1 MAITY
6 PITLSTTVPNNNIGL
21 LKIRQADEET
31 QTLVVQ
37 TLEDAIPKSYEG
49 LQVFFCA
56 RIGQTAGL
64 GIIEQKLTEAEMTD
78 PKNGKLEY
86 TFRAEDWQILGRQT
100 GYFSFRKMTDDHTY
114 VQQFSTRDFTYEV
127 TKSIY
132 SDGIK
137 EVKKDGSTYIWTI
150 EDLKRQFEEYIAT
163 GKTDWEDFV
172 NQNKDIIES
181 IDPGGKMLSE
191 ITDARGGN
199 PSLADRLKKE
209 EFIKSMDSK
218 RIEKRIRDS
227 NVAELYKTN
236 FPTGFTWQ
244 EAPISIWTDGKTYTS
259 FFQPADLRIKT
270 GATYYCDYV
279 NGLDTNAGT
288 SESAPF
294 KTLNKALSVLVDGDT
309 LIVLDTFLT
318 RNEMALTNIVL
329 SKNVSIIAKNK
340 CQVLMADPLSY
351 TKYSDGVYKTTRSNV
366 ARVVDFEKKIKF
378 KDVSSLSECQST
390 PGTWYQN
397 GSDLYVHCINGEE
410 PTLKKIFV
418 LLNAGTFISVDAS
431 SKNISVYLKGFEFI
445 GGVPTLE
452 TKNSS
457 TTKATVLLDGIS
469 LLFSCHRAKGAAYIA
484 GANCYSKDCTVAYAD
499 EDGFDYQELNGQKAH
514 FIEVDCHAFANGSNI
529 GVQGDNGSTS
539 HTDAKGIRVGG
550 MYYGNLGPN
559 IADVIGN
566 TQTLNYNVTTFDSK
580 RDIDFPFNFQISDG
594 EMWIYNSET
603 FGTVADIYCPTGGTV
618 YIDDKT
624 VYYTLG
630 GSGSININQ

>member
-1 MAITY
+1 MDLATITHKM
-6 PITLSTTVPNNNIGL
+6 TLSTTDFNLVGDI
-21 LKIRQADEET
+21 KVRQADDET
-31 QTLVVQ
+31 QVFEVNGI
-37 TLEDAIPKSYEG
+37 LENGIQKSFLG
-49 LQVFFCA
+49 MTPFFCLMPREVTGQGVTEE
-56 RIGQTAGL
+56 RIEEFDASSGTLKYTLSGNAMQMVGRN
-64 GIIEQKLTEAEMTD
+64 EA
-78 PKNGKLEY
+78 
-86 TFRAEDWQILGRQT
+86 
-100 GYFSFRKMTDDHTY
+100 YFSFRKELANGSWAE
-114 VQQFSTRDFTYEV
+114 QFSTRSFYYTVE
-127 TKSIY
+127 KSIY
-132 SDGIK
+132 TQPFKDSNYWFTFK
-137 EVKKDGSTYIWTI
+137 ELY
-150 EDLKRQFEEYIAT
+150 RQFLTYQES
-163 GKTDWEDFV
+163 GKVSWEDFIK
-172 NQNKDIIES
+172 NNRDIIES
-181 IDPGGKMLSE
+181 IDPGGKVLSE
-191 ITDARGGN
+191 ITDARAGN

-227 NVAELYKTN
+227 NVAELYQTK
-236 FPTGFTWQ
+236 FPTEFTWQ

-366 ARVVDFEKKIKF
+366 ARVIDFEKKIKF

-431 SKNISVYLKGFEFI
+431 AKNITVYLKGFEFI

-457 TTKATVLLDGIS
+457 TTKATVLLDEIS

>member
-1 MAITY
+1 MATITHKM
-6 PITLSTTVPNNNIGL
+6 TLSTTDFNLVNDI
-21 LKIRQADEET
+21 KVRQADDET
-31 QTLVVQ
+31 QVFEVSV
-37 TLEDAIPKSYEG
+37 IEG
-49 LQVFFCA
+49 GTIKTFGGLTPFFCLMA
-56 RIGQTAGL
+56 REITGQGVSEEPVTSFDATK
-64 GIIEQKLTEAEMTD
+64 GILKYVVSANAMQMVGRNEA
-78 PKNGKLEY
+78 
-86 TFRAEDWQILGRQT
+86 
-100 GYFSFRKMTDDHTY
+100 YFSFRKQTSEGRWFE
-114 VQQFSTRDFTYEV
+114 QFSTKTFTYTVE
-127 TKSIY
+127 KSIY
-132 SDGIK
+132 TQPFKDSNYWFTFK
-137 EVKKDGSTYIWTI
+137 ELY
-150 EDLKRQFEEYIAT
+150 RQFLTYQES
-163 GKTDWEDFV
+163 GKVSWEDFIK
-172 NQNKDIIES
+172 NNKDIIES
-181 IDPGGKMLSE
+181 IDPGGKVLSE

-259 FFQPADLRIKT
+259 FFQPAELRIKT

-279 NGLDTNAGT
+279 NGLDTNVGT
-288 SESAPF
+288 SESASF

-309 LIVLDTFLT
+309 LIVLDNFLT

-366 ARVVDFEKKIKF
+366 ARVIDFEKKIKF

-410 PTLKKIFV
+410 PSLKKIFV

-431 SKNISVYLKGFEFI
+431 AKNISVYLKGFEFI

>member
-1 MAITY
+1 MATITHKM
-6 PITLSTTVPNNNIGL
+6 TLSTTDFNLVNDI
-21 LKIRQADEET
+21 KVRQADDET
-31 QTLVVQ
+31 QVFEVSV
-37 TLEDAIPKSYEG
+37 IEG
-49 LQVFFCA
+49 GTIKTFGGLTPFFCLMA
-56 RIGQTAGL
+56 REITGQGVSEEPVTSFDATK
-64 GIIEQKLTEAEMTD
+64 GILKYVVSANAMQMVGRNEA
-78 PKNGKLEY
+78 
-86 TFRAEDWQILGRQT
+86 
-100 GYFSFRKMTDDHTY
+100 YFSFRKQTSEGRWIE
-114 VQQFSTRDFTYEV
+114 QFSTKTFTYTVE
-127 TKSIY
+127 KSIY
-132 SDGIK
+132 TQPFKDSNYWFTFK
-137 EVKKDGSTYIWTI
+137 ELY
-150 EDLKRQFEEYIAT
+150 RQFLTYQES
-163 GKTDWEDFV
+163 GKVSWEDFIK
-172 NQNKDIIES
+172 NNKDIIES
-181 IDPGGKMLSE
+181 IDPGGKVLSE

-259 FFQPADLRIKT
+259 FFQPAELRIKT

-279 NGLDTNAGT
+279 NGLDTNTGT
-288 SESAPF
+288 SESASF

-309 LIVLDTFLT
+309 LIVLDNFLT

-366 ARVVDFEKKIKF
+366 ARVIDFEKKIKF

-397 GSDLYVHCINGEE
+397 GSDLYVHCINGDE
-410 PTLKKIFV
+410 PSLKKIFV

-431 SKNISVYLKGFEFI
+431 AKNISVYLKGFEFI

>member
-1 MAITY
+1 MDLATITHKM
-6 PITLSTTVPNNNIGL
+6 TLSTTDFNLVNDI
-21 LKIRQADEET
+21 KVRQADDET
-31 QTLVVQ
+31 QVFEVSV
-37 TLEDAIPKSYEG
+37 IEG
-49 LQVFFCA
+49 GTIKTFGGLTPFFCLMA
-56 RIGQTAGL
+56 REITGQGVSEEPVTSFDATK
-64 GIIEQKLTEAEMTD
+64 GILKYVVSANAMQMVGRNEA
-78 PKNGKLEY
+78 
-86 TFRAEDWQILGRQT
+86 
-100 GYFSFRKMTDDHTY
+100 YFSFRKQTSEGRWIE
-114 VQQFSTRDFTYEV
+114 QFSTKTFTYTVE
-127 TKSIY
+127 KSIY
-132 SDGIK
+132 TQPFKDSNYWFTFK
-137 EVKKDGSTYIWTI
+137 ELY
-150 EDLKRQFEEYIAT
+150 RQFLTYQES
-163 GKTDWEDFV
+163 GKVSWEDFIK
-172 NQNKDIIES
+172 NNKDIIES
-181 IDPGGKMLSE
+181 IDPGGKVLSE

-259 FFQPADLRIKT
+259 FFQPAELRIKT

-279 NGLDTNAGT
+279 NGLDTNTGT
-288 SESAPF
+288 SESASF

-309 LIVLDTFLT
+309 LIVLDNFLT

-366 ARVVDFEKKIKF
+366 ARVIDFEKKIKF

-410 PTLKKIFV
+410 PSLKKIFV

-431 SKNISVYLKGFEFI
+431 AKNITVYLKGFEFI

-457 TTKATVLLDGIS
+457 TTKATVLLDEIS

-630 GSGSININQ
+630 GSGSINTSQ

>member
-1 MAITY
+1 MDLATITHKM
-6 PITLSTTVPNNNIGL
+6 TLSTTDFNLVNDI
-21 LKIRQADEET
+21 KVRQADDET
-31 QTLVVQ
+31 QVFEVSV
-37 TLEDAIPKSYEG
+37 IEG
-49 LQVFFCA
+49 GTIKTFGGLTPFFCLMA
-56 RIGQTAGL
+56 REITGQGVSEEPVTSFDATK
-64 GIIEQKLTEAEMTD
+64 GILKYVVSANAMQMVGRNEA
-78 PKNGKLEY
+78 
-86 TFRAEDWQILGRQT
+86 
-100 GYFSFRKMTDDHTY
+100 YFSFRKQTSEGRWIE
-114 VQQFSTRDFTYEV
+114 QFSTKTFTYTVE
-127 TKSIY
+127 KSIY
-132 SDGIK
+132 TQPFKDSNYWFTFK
-137 EVKKDGSTYIWTI
+137 ELY
-150 EDLKRQFEEYIAT
+150 RQFLTYQES
-163 GKTDWEDFV
+163 GKVSWEDFIK
-172 NQNKDIIES
+172 NNKDIIES
-181 IDPGGKMLSE
+181 IDPGGKVLSE

-259 FFQPADLRIKT
+259 FFQPAELRIKT

-279 NGLDTNAGT
+279 NGLDTNTGT
-288 SESAPF
+288 SESASF

-309 LIVLDTFLT
+309 LIVLDNFLT

-366 ARVVDFEKKIKF
+366 ARVIDFEKKIKF

-397 GSDLYVHCINGEE
+397 GSDLYVHCINGDE
-410 PTLKKIFV
+410 PSLKKIFV

-431 SKNISVYLKGFEFI
+431 AKNISVYLKGFEFI

>member
-1 MAITY
+1 MNLATITHKL
-6 PITLSTTVPNNNIGL
+6 ILSTTEDNLVGEV
-21 LKIRQADEET
+21 KVRQADDET
-31 QTLVVQ
+31 QVFDVLLTENGIVKLFN
-37 TLEDAIPKSYEG
+37 G
-49 LQVFFCA
+49 LTPFFCLLA
-56 RIGQTAGL
+56 REITGQGVSEEPVTTFDPTKGSLKYVVSANAMQMVGRN
-64 GIIEQKLTEAEMTD
+64 EA
-78 PKNGKLEY
+78 
-86 TFRAEDWQILGRQT
+86 
-100 GYFSFRKMTDDHTY
+100 YFSFRKQTSEGRWIEQY
-114 VQQFSTRDFTYEV
+114 STKSFYYTVE
-127 TKSIY
+127 KSIY
-132 SDGIK
+132 TQPFKDSNYWFTFK
-137 EVKKDGSTYIWTI
+137 ELY
-150 EDLKRQFEEYIAT
+150 RQFLTYQES
-163 GKTDWEDFV
+163 GKVSWEDFIK
-172 NQNKDIIES
+172 NNRDIIES
-181 IDPGGKMLSE
+181 IDPGGKVLSE
-191 ITDARGGN
+191 IADARGGN
-199 PSLADRLKKE
+199 SSLADRLKKE

-259 FFQPADLRIKT
+259 FFQPAELRIKT

-514 FIEVDCHAFANGSNI
+514 FIEVDCHAFANGSNL

-630 GSGSININQ
+630 GSGSINTSQ

>member
-1 MAITY
+1 MDLATITHKM
-6 PITLSTTVPNNNIGL
+6 TLSTTDFNLVNDI
-21 LKIRQADEET
+21 KVRQADDET
-31 QTLVVQ
+31 QVFEVSV
-37 TLEDAIPKSYEG
+37 IEG
-49 LQVFFCA
+49 GTIKTFGGLTPFFCLMA
-56 RIGQTAGL
+56 REITGQGVSEEPVTSFDATK
-64 GIIEQKLTEAEMTD
+64 GILKYVVSANAMQMVGRNEA
-78 PKNGKLEY
+78 
-86 TFRAEDWQILGRQT
+86 
-100 GYFSFRKMTDDHTY
+100 YFSFRKQTSEGRWIE
-114 VQQFSTRDFTYEV
+114 QFSTKTFTYTVE
-127 TKSIY
+127 KSIY
-132 SDGIK
+132 TQPFKDSNYWFTFK
-137 EVKKDGSTYIWTI
+137 ELY
-150 EDLKRQFEEYIAT
+150 RQFLTYQES
-163 GKTDWEDFV
+163 GKVSWEDFIK
-172 NQNKDIIES
+172 NNKDIIES
-181 IDPGGKMLSE
+181 IDPGGKVLSE

-259 FFQPADLRIKT
+259 FFQPAELRIKT

-288 SESAPF
+288 SESAPL

-309 LIVLDTFLT
+309 LIVLDNFLT

-366 ARVVDFEKKIKF
+366 ARVIDFEKKIKF

-410 PTLKKIFV
+410 PSLKKIFV

-431 SKNISVYLKGFEFI
+431 AKNITVYLKGFEFI

-457 TTKATVLLDGIS
+457 TTKATVLLDEIS